1 MILAILTFI
10 IQIILAH
17 LCVTLTCHK
26 RHQRKED
33 RPTKSHAPGVRLT
46 PQRLIS
52 RPPAQHPQSHASG
65 KAGEIRKLLVIFALF
80 CPKTQKISG
89 LNVDRA
95 L

>member
-1 MILAILTFI
+1 MIPVG
-10 IQIILAH
+10 H
-17 LCVTLTCHK
+17 GNPVSGCC
-26 RHQRKED
+26 D

>member
-1 MILAILTFI
+1 MYNKAKGKKIEKYINY
-10 IQIILAH
+10 
-17 LCVTLTCHK
+17 
-26 RHQRKED
+26 